1 MSTVAG
7 LTTGAA
13 SLTEREWSAQVV
25 ELARTLGWR
34 HVYHTFDSRRS
45 SRGFPDLV
53 LVRERVV
60 WLELK
65 REDRR
70 AGRLTEQQR
79 EWLLALRYAGAEA
92 YVVRPSD
99 LDDLGRVLAGWQPW
113 SDVQAAPAAQ
123 AARRLTGRTL
133 AEAGV

>member
-1 MSTVAG
+1 MSPAAGVPVRVAN
-7 LTTGAA
+7 
-13 SLTEREWSAQVV
+13 LTEKEWQKEVV
-25 ELARTLGWR
+25 LLARTLKWR

-45 SRGFPDLV
+45 SHGFPDLV

-65 REDRR
+65 REGRR

-99 LDDLGRVLAGWQPW
+99 LEDLATVLVARRPWLDD
-113 SDVQAAPAAQ
+113 QAAPAAQ

-133 AEAGV
+133 AEAGT